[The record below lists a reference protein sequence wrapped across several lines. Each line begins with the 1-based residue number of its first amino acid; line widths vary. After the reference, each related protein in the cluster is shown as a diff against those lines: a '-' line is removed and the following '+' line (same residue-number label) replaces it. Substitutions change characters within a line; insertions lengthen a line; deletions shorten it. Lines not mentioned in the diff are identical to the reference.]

1 MPPDIRRIHM
11 TWLVLSC
18 IAVAGGIG
26 FVLGPKTPYDMPLG
40 WILILTFG
48 TRAVDLYQRLAAH
61 PRPARVDGFGVEV
74 EGSGY
79 GLVEWRDI
87 ESANLWRASGRDWLA
102 LGVSDPAKY
111 TRRLGPRERLRRW
124 LRPNFGP
131 YTLAIDV
138 SSVLEGGMALYGKVR
153 ARLGRQR
160 RR

>member
-1 MPPDIRRIHM
+1 MPPDIRRINL
-11 TWLVLSC
+11 TWLVLC
-18 IAVAGGIG
+18 LVAVAGGIG
-26 FVLGPKTPYDMPLG
+26 FVLAPKTPYDMPLG
-40 WILILTFG
+40 WILILSFG
-48 TRAVDLYQRLAAH
+48 SRALDFYQRLCES

-87 ESANLWRASGRDWLA
+87 ESADLWRASGRDWLA
-102 LGVSDPAKY
+102 LGVSDPSKY
-111 TRRLGPRERLRRW
+111 ARRMTATDRLRSA

-138 SSVLEGGMALYGKVR
+138 SMVLEGGKAVYEKVR
-153 ARLGRQR
+153 ARLGRVR

>member
-1 MPPDIRRIHM
+1 MPPDLRRVHF
-11 TWLVLSC
+11 TWFVLCC
-18 IAVAGGIG
+18 IVVAGGIG
-26 FVLGPKTPYDMPLG
+26 FVLAPKLPYDVVLG
-40 WILILTFG
+40 WIMILTFG
-48 TRAVDLYQRLAAH
+48 SRAIDLYQRVMAS
-61 PRPARVDGFGVEV
+61 PRPARIDGYGVEV

-87 ESANLWRASGRDWLA
+87 ESADLWRASGRDWLA

-111 TRRLGPRERLRRW
+111 VRRLPPAERLARL

-138 SSVLEGGMALYGKVR
+138 SSVLEGGRVLYDKV
-153 ARLGRQR
+153 ASRLGRVR

>member
-1 MPPDIRRIHM
+1 MPDDIRRIQV
-11 TWLVLSC
+11 TWLVLC
-18 IAVAGGIG
+18 GIAVVGGIG

-40 WILILTFG
+40 WILILSFG
-48 TRAVDLYQRLAAH
+48 SRALDIYQRLAAH
-61 PRPARVDGFGVEV
+61 PRPARVDGLGVEV

-87 ESANLWRASGRDWLA
+87 ESADLWRASGRDWLA
-102 LGVSDPAKY
+102 LGVSDPSKY
-111 TRRLGPRERLRRW
+111 SRRLTAMERLKTA

-138 SSVLEGGMALYGKVR
+138 SMVLEGGKALYDKVR
-153 ARLGRQR
+153 GRLGRVR